1 MKKFRAIGIGIGIW
15 GLGVSAFIGSF
26 FIPLLENAQQQAN
39 LMLFLAV
46 IPLVWY
52 GTKLY
57 YKSGSKTHGCKVGLT
72 FFLVAAILDALVTV
86 PFLVVPNG
94 GSYQE
99 FFLDPG
105 FWVIGLLFIGVATM
119 HWYLKVKR
127 TTEFI

>member
-1 MKKFRAIGIGIGIW
+1 MKKIRVIGIGMGIW
-15 GLGVSAFIGSF
+15 GLGVSAFVSSF
-26 FIPLLENAQQQAN
+26 FIPLLKDAQQQAN
-39 LMLFLAV
+39 LVLFLAV

-57 YKSGSKTHGCKVGLT
+57 YKSGSITNGFKVGLA
-72 FFLVAAILDALVTV
+72 FFLVAAILDALITV
-86 PFLVVPNG
+86 PFLVIPSG

-99 FFLDPG
+99 FFLNLG
-105 FWVIGLLFIGVATM
+105 FWVIGLLFIGVATV